1 MKPIYDESL
10 YCQECGTE
18 ITVPEDK
25 FNGHVCNDCA
35 EKLDIA
41 YLQATGQM
49 HKYVHSPECCCNYC
63 DPAEQKPIYNRAYVD
78 RLFRDGMND
87 Y

>member
-10 YCQECGTE
+10 YCQECDTE
-18 ITVPEDK
+18 ITTQEDL
-25 FNGHVCNDCA
+25 FNGHLCDECA
-35 EKLDIA
+35 IEMDVA
-41 YLQATGQM
+41 YLKLTNQWPIDE
-49 HKYVHSPECCCNYC
+49 PET
-63 DPAEQKPIYNRAYVD
+63 PIYNRAYVD